1 MESAVKIQDSN
12 KICLK
17 LIYLLK
23 RLNDDWLSSKLCH
36 SDQCDFNNAHMP
48 ALMSIGADGI
58 SNNKLAAQLNVTK
71 QSASK
76 TIKELEKIG
85 LVRSERSST
94 DARGVMLYYTAAGEG
109 FYRHIKTQVIE
120 LEDQYKKLVG
130 QKNYDTTIDVL
141 LKMIDFHEEQKKK
154 FVVVQ

>member
-1 MESAVKIQDSN
+1 MEAAAKIEDSS

-23 RLNDDWLSSKLCH
+23 RLNDDWLSTKLCH
-36 SDQCDFNNAHMP
+36 SHHCDFNNAHMP
-48 ALMSIGADGI
+48 VFMSIGADGI

-85 LVRSERSST
+85 LVRSERSGS
-94 DARGVMLYYTAAGEG
+94 DARSVMLYYTAAGEQ
-109 FYRHIKTQVIE
+109 FYTHIKVQVME
-120 LEDQYKKLVG
+120 LEGQYKKLVG

-141 LKMIDFHEEQKKK
+141 LKMIDFHEDQKKK
-154 FVVVQ
+154 LVVV

>member
-1 MESAVKIQDSN
+1 MEAAAKIQDSS

-23 RLNDDWLSSKLCH
+23 RLNDDWLSNKLCH
-36 SDQCDFNNAHMP
+36 SHHCDFNNAHMP
-48 ALMSIGADGI
+48 VFMSIGADGI

-94 DARGVMLYYTAAGEG
+94 DARSVMLYYTADGEQ
-109 FYRHIKTQVIE
+109 FHKHIKTQVME

-141 LKMIDFHEEQKKK
+141 LKMIDFHEDQKKK
-154 FVVVQ
+154 LVIV